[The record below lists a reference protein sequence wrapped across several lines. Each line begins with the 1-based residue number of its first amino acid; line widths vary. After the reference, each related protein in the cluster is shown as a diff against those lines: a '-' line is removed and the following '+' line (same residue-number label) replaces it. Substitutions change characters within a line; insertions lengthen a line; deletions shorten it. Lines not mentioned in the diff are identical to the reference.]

1 MIFSA
6 GEMQR
11 RVDGLRTAMSG
22 RSIDLVLVHSAD
34 NVYYLSGLP
43 LLDEWGR
50 PMWFVISSDGDATM
64 IGAMIE
70 RENMAAHTW
79 VEEVQV
85 FEDLAQS
92 LDAAAQMAV
101 AFGRRAGRKT
111 ARIGIERSVMTLRV
125 WDALSAAFPDSE
137 FVDIGDVL
145 AAARIIKS
153 DEELE
158 LLRLGGQVAKIGAD
172 AFLNALKEG
181 VTEISVAAAA
191 TYAMEMATA
200 GLASDAGTSTYTY
213 CQVGTNTLTPHLH
226 PTSRR
231 IRRGDIIALNCFP
244 VIWGYCIELE
254 RTFVFGPA
262 DDVQLSALA
271 AVNEAFETTKAA
283 FRPGASFAELD
294 ELSRRMLTD
303 RGYGANI
310 RHGTGH
316 AHGIMIGATAREELG
331 EIRAY
336 NPGLVRERM
345 ANSIEPG
352 IYLKDVGGFRHS
364 DVMIATD
371 SGAVCVTD
379 FPRDIVLH

>member
-6 GEMQR
+6 GEMRR
-11 RVDGLRTAMSG
+11 RVDWLRSAMSE

-50 PMWFVISSDGDATM
+50 PMWFLMSSDGDATM

-79 VEEVQV
+79 VDQVQL

-92 LDAAAQMAV
+92 LDAALQLAV
-101 AFGRRAGRKT
+101 SFGRGAGRKT
-111 ARIGIERSVMTLRV
+111 SRIGIERSVMSLRV
-125 WDALSAAFPDSE
+125 WDALSIAFPDSE
-137 FVDIGDVL
+137 FVDVGDTL
-145 AAARIIKS
+145 AEARITKS

-158 LLRLGGQVAKIGAD
+158 LLRLGGEIAKIGAD
-172 AFLNALKEG
+172 TFLNALKEG
-181 VTEISVAAAA
+181 TTEISVAAAA
-191 TYAMEMATA
+191 TYAMERATA
-200 GLASDAGTSTYTY
+200 GLSSGAGTSTYTY

-244 VIWGYCIELE
+244 VIWGYCVELE
-254 RTFVFGPA
+254 RTFVFGQPN
-262 DDVQLSALA
+262 DVELA
-271 AVNEAFETTKAA
+271 ALRAVNDAFEATKAA
-283 FRPGASFAELD
+283 FRPGAHFAELD
-294 ELSRRMLTD
+294 DLSRRILTD
-303 RGYGANI
+303 HGYGGNI

-331 EIRAY
+331 EIRSY
-336 NPGLVRERM
+336 NQGVVRERM

-352 IYLKDVGGFRHS
+352 IYLEDIGGFRHS
-364 DVMIATD
+364 DVMIATVD
-371 SGAVCVTD
+371 GAVCITD
-379 FPRDIVLH
+379 FPRDIGLS